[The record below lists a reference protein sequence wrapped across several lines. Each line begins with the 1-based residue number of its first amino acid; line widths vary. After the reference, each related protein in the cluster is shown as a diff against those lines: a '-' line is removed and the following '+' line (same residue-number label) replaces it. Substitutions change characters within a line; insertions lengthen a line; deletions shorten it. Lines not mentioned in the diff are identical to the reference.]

1 MGQYRRFDMSSATP
15 PLPAD
20 SVAASAAL
28 RFSVDFDPSRADSK
42 PSVLL
47 LTQNIGGI
55 EAALSTGAGL
65 GETLS
70 ERPHTPM
77 PESNGDISAAFA
89 SMPTVFGGPS
99 YIHVPDD
106 IDSELC
112 VSPVVRQQVT
122 EFLAD
127 LRQWIHR
134 LSYMSAAARAAE
146 ASATT
151 SSAAPTSAAGGA
163 PSSSSAPS
171 PPPSPT
177 PCGAA
182 ASTEAYMRSYT
193 LSVRPPLI
201 DIVVLHFQEIGG
213 KYKNKQ
219 FNEYFKEQIRTSL
232 LPEAGWTSG
241 LVMDERESPGTL
253 SSSNYQRHR
262 TASTVQAL
270 RRTSFEGGSSSNNN
284 GNASGHVGDP
294 HRLSDA
300 NSNDTDLTAD
310 LDADADAYFTAIG
323 SIVFLSPR
331 VMGIASCLSVP
342 HRTYI
347 PIVDDPLTYAG
358 EAGRLFH
365 SGKFAEAGRSRK
377 GFLLLSLRL
386 GTVQFNVCNVHLFN
400 DDDNRAALQSSP
412 SLYTGRR
419 TRAIKETIAECS
431 AVVDLSEPL
440 FIFGDYNVRMDGKLF
455 AEWVEEKMQMT
466 VRPEKKRL
474 RCPEH
479 FWELFTDPGTQQELR
494 TRFDMEP
501 QRLMDEVAL
510 LSSVELAEMPI
521 QFAPTYSR
529 VAYRTRTGVTTTGAG
544 ADAATPDAQRQ
555 ILTSKDL
562 SGRADVIRAE
572 EQGQTEA
579 IRVRPPLSTALPP
592 STSPLASVPLTHVT
606 ASPYRDNFC
615 HDRLPA
621 WCDRVMFNV
630 AGLEWI
636 SGDRSRSAPPQPQAA
651 SSVSGSAA
659 SGAGGL
665 KGRQRSGQSCWYAYA
680 AIDFIH
686 TDHDGVFMLF

>member
-1 MGQYRRFDMSSATP
+1 MSSATP
-15 PLPAD
+15 PLPAG
-20 SVAASAAL
+20 SVNASAAL

-55 EAALSTGAGL
+55 EAALGTSAGL
-65 GETLS
+65 GETLP
-70 ERPHTPM
+70 ERPHSPM
-77 PESNGDISAAFA
+77 PENGGDISAAFA
-89 SMPTVFGGPS
+89 SVPTFFGGPS

-106 IDSELC
+106 IDSELG
-112 VSPVVRQQVT
+112 VSPVVRQQVA
-122 EFLAD
+122 EFLGD
-127 LRQWIHR
+127 LRQWLHR

-146 ASATT
+146 ASATA
-151 SSAAPTSAAGGA
+151 SSAAPASVAGGA
-163 PSSSSAPS
+163 AS

-182 ASTEAYMRSYT
+182 ANTEAYMRSYT
-193 LSVRPPLI
+193 PSVRPPLI

-241 LVMDERESPGTL
+241 LLMDERESGDTL

-262 TASTVQAL
+262 AASTVQAL
-270 RRTSFEGGSSSNNN
+270 RRTSFEGSSSSNNN
-284 GNASGHVGDP
+284 GSANGHAGDA

-300 NSNDTDLTAD
+300 NSNDTDLTAE
-310 LDADADAYFTAIG
+310 LDAGADAYFTAIG

-386 GTVQFNVCNVHLFN
+386 GTVHFNVCNVHLFN
-400 DDDNRAALQSSP
+400 DDDNRVALKSSP

-419 TRAIKETIAECS
+419 ARALKEAIAECS

-440 FIFGDYNVRMDGKLF
+440 FIFGDYNVRLDGKSF

-466 VRPEKKRL
+466 VRAEKKRL
-474 RCPEH
+474 RCPEQ
-479 FWELFTDPGTQQELR
+479 FWELFTDPATQQELR
-494 TRFDMEP
+494 KRFDIEP
-501 QRLMDEVAL
+501 QHLMDEVAL

-529 VAYRTRTGVTTTGAG
+529 VAYRTRTGATTTSAG
-544 ADAATPDAQRQ
+544 ADAAALRDVAATPDAQQQ
-555 ILTSKDL
+555 IPTSKDL
-562 SGRADVIRAE
+562 AGRADAIRAE
-572 EQGQTEA
+572 EQEQAEA
-579 IRVRPPLSTALPP
+579 IRVRPSLSTPLP
-592 STSPLASVPLTHVT
+592 SSMSPLASVPLTHVT
-606 ASPYRDNFC
+606 ASPHRDNFC

-636 SGDRSRSAPPQPQAA
+636 SGDRSRTAPPQPHAA
-651 SSVSGSAA
+651 SSVPGSAA
-659 SGAGGL
+659 SGAGCL

-680 AIDFIH
+680 AIDLIH